1 MFKNIKKRIA
11 QNKTIQR
18 LASSQ
23 LFKRIFFVFV
33 NFALLVTAIFKYFF
47 FFFFFFWKID
57 NYKPHKLIFFLLL
70 LIVPTWQIYLEEG
83 R

>member
-23 LFKRIFFVFV
+23 LFKRTFIGFVIF
-33 NFALLVTAIFKYFF
+33 AALVTAISKY
-47 FFFFFFWKID
+47 
-57 NYKPHKLIFFLLL
+57 
-70 LIVPTWQIYLEEG
+70 
-83 R
+83 